1 MENSSHDLNGGQE
14 LNALRRE
21 QSELANVLWLALAGL
36 LVLTASVGVF
46 LLRQDMLLSKQS
58 AAQKPVANEAVQR
71 NDQLLAVAAE
81 FQKYGAGHPD
91 YATNVLA
98 RFGLK
103 PITGTNAPQTH

>member
-1 MENSSHDLNGGQE
+1 MEQPQDESNARQE
-14 LNALRRE
+14 VYQLRND

-36 LVLTASVGVF
+36 LVLTASCGVY

-58 AAQKPVANEAVQR
+58 AAQKPMVIEAVKR
-71 NDQLLAVAAE
+71 NEELMAVAAE

-91 YATNVLA
+91 YATNVLN

-103 PITGTNAPQTH
+103 PLSPTNSASGR